1 MAIAPADR
9 RLLLIAGIA
18 FLLLLCF
25 VAFLTPGEGENE
37 GATPSSYSSSPAG
50 ARAAF
55 LLLEQLGL
63 PVERWENSPVDL
75 PSDSSRA
82 VLVLANPAGTP
93 NKEEQQSLRNFVQS
107 GGRILFTG
115 AKINDF
121 FPDVYPVAQ
130 LLDAQPKSFSALVP
144 SSFTRNATTVTFR
157 PEALWGEIDGGQ
169 LPLYGDSRRPVAVS
183 WRTGA
188 GHVLWWAGPTPL
200 TNAYISKEQNL
211 NLFLDA
217 VAVGGN
223 LSSAPVK
230 IYWDEYFHGE
240 RESLWA
246 YAANTPL
253 PWGLLQLGIL
263 GLAIFLTF
271 GLRSGPLLPAH
282 QVPRLWPLEFIDTLG
297 ELYERAAA
305 TSAAVDVV
313 YRNCRAVLC
322 RRLNLRSDISDAAL
336 GQAVVSR
343 IGWARTDL
351 TRTIRRAVAA
361 ARGERIAP
369 SEALELV
376 QELEYCRQ
384 QVEFNRPRERKKP

>member
-1 MAIAPADR
+1 
-9 RLLLIAGIA
+9 
-18 FLLLLCF
+18 
-25 VAFLTPGEGENE
+25 
-37 GATPSSYSSSPAG
+37 
-50 ARAAF
+50 
-55 LLLEQLGL
+55 
-63 PVERWENSPVDL
+63 
-75 PSDSSRA
+75 
-82 VLVLANPAGTP
+82 
-93 NKEEQQSLRNFVQS
+93 QQSLRNFVQS

-121 FPDVYPVAQ
+121 FLDVYPVAQ
-130 LLDAQPKSFSALVP
+130 VLDAQPKSFSALVP
-144 SSFTRNATTVTFR
+144 SGFTRNATTVTFR
-157 PEALWGEIDGGQ
+157 PEALWGEIDGAQ
-169 LPLYGDSRRPVAVS
+169 VPLYGDSGRPVAVS

-217 VAVGGN
+217 VAVGGHF
-223 LSSAPVK
+223 SSTPVK

-263 GLAIFLTF
+263 GVAIFLTF

-297 ELYERAAA
+297 ALYERAAA

-322 RRLNLRSDISDAAL
+322 RRLNLRSDTSDAAL

-343 IGWARTDL
+343 LGWARTDL
-351 TRTIRRAVAA
+351 TRTISRAVAA

-384 QVEFNRPRERKKP
+384 QVEFNRPRETEKP